1 MIKRLLSNRIIK
13 NFSILTGTNISIQF
27 LSVLSSIRVA
37 RLLQP
42 QGYGLFNLM
51 IVQASLFSVIA
62 TFGLSLVIIRY
73 VARNKSDSKN
83 IFHISNKIRLVS
95 TLLAVLSLLIYNIFI
110 NKTSITPLFLFLLS
124 TYIIFQSF
132 WDSIQSIAFGNERM
146 EASGYINLIF
156 TGLWVISVY
165 VIPKINFNIEILL
178 TIYVFSQIIK
188 TISYYFWLNKKI
200 FRKEHSSI
208 YNADINIKSIIR
220 QSNYYF
226 ILAIFTALQNQ
237 VPILLLNQ
245 TSKLDQVGI
254 FNLGNRILS
263 PMQMALGMA
272 LTSLYPSLSRLAFT
286 NKELFT
292 ERIKNLMNFLVIIG
306 VWGCIC
312 FTLFSK
318 EVVLL
323 LYGKAYLD
331 SAKVILIQCWFTML
345 YSIFCT
351 IGMVLSS
358 YDKQRTLAILSIIYG
373 ILALPIFY
381 MGAKYGAI
389 GLAWAFVIAAYI
401 NMTYHWIVFKNLL
414 SPYLTFNYS
423 FKLFSII
430 ILATICSLFVPFEY
444 NFIIKIVVGISV
456 TIIAGYYL
464 KNKVIKKVL
473 L

>member
-110 NKTSITPLFLFLLS
+110 NKASITPLFLFLLS

-220 QSNYYF
+220 QSNYHF

-272 LTSLYPSLSRLAFT
+272 LTSLYTSLSRLAFT

-358 YDKQRTLAILSIIYG
+358 YDKQRTLAILSIIYS